1 MPSPLITDMNLSK
14 TFKNKKI
21 ILTGHTGFKG
31 SWLGLWLNTL
41 GADII
46 GVSKDIPTKPSHYA
60 LYNNFYYKD
69 LKFDLK
75 NYSKIENLIKKE
87 KPDFVFH
94 LAAQPIV
101 LESYTDPYTTYMSN
115 TLGTLNILESLKK
128 SNHKCTV
135 IMITSDKCYENINKK
150 VNYKENDR
158 LGGLDPYS
166 SSKASAELIIRSY
179 YESYF
184 KTKSS
189 NVRICSA
196 RAGNVMGGGDW
207 AKYRIVPDCMKS
219 WSEGKKVII
228 RNAKSTRPWQHVL
241 EPISG
246 YLTLAKS
253 LLKDQN
259 LNGEAFNFGPKS
271 SSSHTV
277 KELVDNLS
285 LYYPGSESKV
295 IPDKNKRY
303 EANLLSLNCLKAK
316 KLLDW
321 SSKINFKNTAKM
333 TSEWYETYYN
343 TSPKNAYKLSL
354 EQIEQYIALLD
365 K

>member
-1 MPSPLITDMNLSK
+1 MSFTNN
-14 TFKNKKI
+14 FKNKVV
-21 ILTGHTGFKG
+21 LVTGNTGFKG
-31 SWLGLWLNTL
+31 SWLSLWLNL
-41 GADII
+41 MGAKVI
-46 GVSKDIPTKPSHYA
+46 GVSKDIPTIPSHYK
-60 LYNNFYYKD
+60 LNNKFYMKNE
-69 LKFDLK
+69 KFDLSNKKLITKIIK
-75 NYSKIENLIKKE
+75 NS
-87 KPDFVFH
+87 KPDYIFH
-94 LAAQPIV
+94 LAAQAIV
-101 LESYTDPYTTYMSN
+101 LESYSDPYATYQSN
-115 TLGTLNILESLKK
+115 TVGTLNILESLKE
-128 SNHKCTV
+128 SNHKCTA
-135 IMITSDKCYENINKK
+135 ILITSDKCYENINKK

-184 KTKSS
+184 KTKAS

-228 RNAKSTRPWQHVL
+228 RNATSTRPWQHVL

-253 LLKDQN
+253 LSKDRN
-259 LNGEAFNFGPKS
+259 LNGESFNFGPNS
-271 SSSHTV
+271 NSSHTV

-295 IPDKNKRY
+295 ISDKNKRY

-316 KLLDW
+316 KLLNW
-321 SSKINFKNTAKM
+321 SSRINFKNTAKM
-333 TSEWYETYYN
+333 TSQWYETYYN
-343 TSPKNAYKLSL
+343 SSPKNAYKLSI
-354 EQIEQYIALLD
+354 EQIEQYIALLNR
-365 K
+365 

>member
-1 MPSPLITDMNLSK
+1 MTFVNH
-14 TFKNKKI
+14 FKNKKV
-21 ILTGHTGFKG
+21 LVTGNTGFKG
-31 SWLGLWLNTL
+31 SWLSLWLHLL
-41 GADII
+41 GAKVI
-46 GVSKDIPTKPSHYA
+46 GISKDVPTIPSHYK
-60 LYNNFYYKD
+60 LNNKFY
-69 LKFDLK
+69 LMNEKFDLSNKKLITKIIK
-75 NYSKIENLIKKE
+75 NSKPNYI
-87 KPDFVFH
+87 FH

-101 LESYTDPYTTYMSN
+101 LESYSDPYATYLSN
-115 TLGTLNILESLKK
+115 TVGTLNILESLKE
-128 SNHKCTV
+128 SNHKCTA
-135 IMITSDKCYENINKK
+135 ILITSDKCYENINKK

-219 WSEGKKVII
+219 WSQGKKVII

-253 LLKDQN
+253 LSKNQN
-259 LNGEAFNFGPKS
+259 LNGEAFNFGPNS
-271 SSSHTV
+271 NSSHTV

-285 LYYPGSESKV
+285 LYYPGSKSKV
-295 IPDKNKRY
+295 IPDKNNRY

-316 KLLDW
+316 KLLNW
-321 SSKINFKNTAKM
+321 SSKINFKDTAKM
-333 TSEWYETYYN
+333 TSQWYEIYYN
-343 TSPKNAYKLSL
+343 SSPKNAYKLSL
-354 EQIEQYIALLD
+354 EQIEQYTELLKND
-365 K
+365 R

>member
-1 MPSPLITDMNLSK
+1 VSFTNN
-14 TFKNKKI
+14 FKNKVV
-21 ILTGHTGFKG
+21 LVTGNTGFKG
-31 SWLGLWLNTL
+31 SWLSLWLNL
-41 GADII
+41 MGAKVI
-46 GVSKDIPTKPSHYA
+46 GVSKDIPTIPSHYK
-60 LYNNFYYKD
+60 LNNKFYMKNE
-69 LKFDLK
+69 KFDLSNKKLITKIIK
-75 NYSKIENLIKKE
+75 NS
-87 KPDFVFH
+87 KPDYIFH
-94 LAAQPIV
+94 LAAQAIV
-101 LESYTDPYTTYMSN
+101 LESYSDPYATYQSN
-115 TLGTLNILESLKK
+115 TVGTLNILESLKE
-128 SNHKCTV
+128 SNHKCTA
-135 IMITSDKCYENINKK
+135 ILITSDKCYENINKK

-184 KTKSS
+184 KTKAS

-253 LLKDQN
+253 LSKDKN
-259 LNGEAFNFGPKS
+259 LNGESFNFGPNS
-271 SSSHTV
+271 NSSHTV

-295 IPDKNKRY
+295 ISDKNKRY

-316 KLLDW
+316 KLLNW
-321 SSKINFKNTAKM
+321 SSRINFKNTAKM
-333 TSEWYETYYN
+333 TSQWYETYYN
-343 TSPKNAYKLSL
+343 SSPKNAYKLSI
-354 EQIEQYIALLD
+354 EQIEQYIALLNR
-365 K
+365 

>member
-1 MPSPLITDMNLSK
+1 VSFTNN
-14 TFKNKKI
+14 FKNKVV
-21 ILTGHTGFKG
+21 LVTGNTGFKG
-31 SWLGLWLNTL
+31 SWLSLWLNL
-41 GADII
+41 MGAKVI
-46 GVSKDIPTKPSHYA
+46 GVSKDIPTIPSHYK
-60 LYNNFYYKD
+60 LNNKFYMKNE
-69 LKFDLK
+69 KFDLSNKKLITKIIK
-75 NYSKIENLIKKE
+75 NS
-87 KPDFVFH
+87 KPDYIFH
-94 LAAQPIV
+94 LAAQAIV
-101 LESYTDPYTTYMSN
+101 LESYSDPYATYQSN
-115 TLGTLNILESLKK
+115 TVGTLNILESLKE
-128 SNHKCTV
+128 SNHKCTA
-135 IMITSDKCYENINKK
+135 ILITSDKCYENINKK

-184 KTKSS
+184 KTKAS

-228 RNAKSTRPWQHVL
+228 RNATSTRPWQHVL

-253 LLKDQN
+253 LSKDKN
-259 LNGEAFNFGPKS
+259 LNGESFNFGPNS
-271 SSSHTV
+271 NSSHTV

-295 IPDKNKRY
+295 ISDKNKRY

-316 KLLDW
+316 KLLNW
-321 SSKINFKNTAKM
+321 SSRINFKNTAKM
-333 TSEWYETYYN
+333 TSQWYETYYN
-343 TSPKNAYKLSL
+343 SSPKNAYKLSI
-354 EQIEQYIALLD
+354 EQIEQYIALLNR
-365 K
+365 

>member
-1 MPSPLITDMNLSK
+1 MSFTNN
-14 TFKNKKI
+14 FKNKVV
-21 ILTGHTGFKG
+21 LVTGNTGFKG
-31 SWLGLWLNTL
+31 SWLSLWLNL
-41 GADII
+41 MGAKVI
-46 GVSKDIPTKPSHYA
+46 GVSKDIPTIPSHYK
-60 LYNNFYYKD
+60 LNNKFYMKNE
-69 LKFDLK
+69 KFDLSNKKLITKIIK
-75 NYSKIENLIKKE
+75 NS
-87 KPDFVFH
+87 KPDYIFH
-94 LAAQPIV
+94 LAAQAIV
-101 LESYTDPYTTYMSN
+101 LESYSDPYATYQSN
-115 TLGTLNILESLKK
+115 TVGTLNILESLKE
-128 SNHKCTV
+128 SNHKCTA
-135 IMITSDKCYENINKK
+135 ILITSDKCYENINKK

-184 KTKSS
+184 KTKAS

-228 RNAKSTRPWQHVL
+228 RNATSTRPWQHVL

-253 LLKDQN
+253 LSKDKN
-259 LNGEAFNFGPKS
+259 LNGESFNFGPNS
-271 SSSHTV
+271 NSSHTV

-295 IPDKNKRY
+295 ISDKNKRY

-316 KLLDW
+316 RLLNW
-321 SSKINFKNTAKM
+321 SSRINFKNTAKM
-333 TSEWYETYYN
+333 TSQWYETYYN
-343 TSPKNAYKLSL
+343 SSPKNAYKLSI
-354 EQIEQYIALLD
+354 EQIEQYIALLNR
-365 K
+365 

>member
-1 MPSPLITDMNLSK
+1 MSFTNN
-14 TFKNKKI
+14 FKNKVV
-21 ILTGHTGFKG
+21 LVTGNTGFKG
-31 SWLGLWLNTL
+31 SWLSLWLNL
-41 GADII
+41 MGAKVI
-46 GVSKDIPTKPSHYA
+46 GVSKDIPTIPSHYK
-60 LYNNFYYKD
+60 LNNKFYMKNE
-69 LKFDLK
+69 KFDLSNKKLITKIIK
-75 NYSKIENLIKKE
+75 NS
-87 KPDFVFH
+87 KPDYIFH
-94 LAAQPIV
+94 LAAQAIV
-101 LESYTDPYTTYMSN
+101 LESYSDPYATYQSN
-115 TLGTLNILESLKK
+115 TVGTLNILESLKE
-128 SNHKCTV
+128 SNHKCTA
-135 IMITSDKCYENINKK
+135 ILITSDKCYENINKK

-184 KTKSS
+184 KTKAS

-228 RNAKSTRPWQHVL
+228 RNATSTRPWQHVL

-253 LLKDQN
+253 LSKDKN
-259 LNGEAFNFGPKS
+259 LNGESFNFGPNS
-271 SSSHTV
+271 NSSHTV

-295 IPDKNKRY
+295 ISDKNKRY

-316 KLLDW
+316 KLLNW

-333 TSEWYETYYN
+333 TSQWYETYYN
-343 TSPKNAYKLSL
+343 SSPKNAYKLSI
-354 EQIEQYIALLD
+354 EQIEQYIALLNR
-365 K
+365 

>member
-1 MPSPLITDMNLSK
+1 MSFANN
-14 TFKNKKI
+14 FKNKVV
-21 ILTGHTGFKG
+21 LVTGNTGFKG
-31 SWLGLWLNTL
+31 SWLSLWLNL
-41 GADII
+41 MGAKVI
-46 GVSKDIPTKPSHYA
+46 GVSKDIPTIPSHYK
-60 LYNNFYYKD
+60 LNNKFYMKNE
-69 LKFDLK
+69 KFDLSNKKLITKIIK
-75 NYSKIENLIKKE
+75 NS
-87 KPDFVFH
+87 KPDYIFH
-94 LAAQPIV
+94 LAAQAIV
-101 LESYTDPYTTYMSN
+101 LESYSDPYATYQSN
-115 TLGTLNILESLKK
+115 TVGTLNILESLKE
-128 SNHKCTV
+128 SNHKCTA
-135 IMITSDKCYENINKK
+135 ILITSDKCYENINKK

-253 LLKDQN
+253 LSKDQN
-259 LNGEAFNFGPKS
+259 LNGESFNFGPNS
-271 SSSHTV
+271 NSSHTV

-316 KLLDW
+316 KLLNW
-321 SSKINFKNTAKM
+321 SSRINFKNTAKM
-333 TSEWYETYYN
+333 TSQWYETYYN
-343 TSPKNAYKLSL
+343 SSPKNAYKLSI
-354 EQIEQYIALLD
+354 EQIEQYIALLNR
-365 K
+365 

>member
-1 MPSPLITDMNLSK
+1 MSFTNN
-14 TFKNKKI
+14 FKNKVV
-21 ILTGHTGFKG
+21 LVTGNTGFKG
-31 SWLGLWLNTL
+31 SWLSLWLNL
-41 GADII
+41 MGAKVI
-46 GVSKDIPTKPSHYA
+46 GVSKDIPTIPSHYK
-60 LYNNFYYKD
+60 LNNKFYMKNE
-69 LKFDLK
+69 KFDLSNKKLITKIIK
-75 NYSKIENLIKKE
+75 NS
-87 KPDFVFH
+87 KPDYIFH
-94 LAAQPIV
+94 LAAQAIV
-101 LESYTDPYTTYMSN
+101 LESYSDPYATYQSN
-115 TLGTLNILESLKK
+115 TVGTLNILESLKE
-128 SNHKCTV
+128 SNHKCTA
-135 IMITSDKCYENINKK
+135 ILITSDKCYENINKK

-241 EPISG
+241 EPLSG

-253 LLKDQN
+253 LSKDQN
-259 LNGEAFNFGPKS
+259 LNGESFNFGPNS
-271 SSSHTV
+271 NSSHTV

-295 IPDKNKRY
+295 ISDKNKRY

-316 KLLDW
+316 KLLNW

-333 TSEWYETYYN
+333 TSQWYETYYN
-343 TSPKNAYKLSL
+343 SSPKNAYKLSI
-354 EQIEQYIALLD
+354 EQIEQYIALLNR
-365 K
+365 

>member
-1 MPSPLITDMNLSK
+1 M
-14 TFKNKKI
+14 
-21 ILTGHTGFKG
+21 
-31 SWLGLWLNTL
+31 
-41 GADII
+41 GAKVI
-46 GVSKDIPTKPSHYA
+46 GVSKDIPTIPSHYK
-60 LYNNFYYKD
+60 LNNKFYMKNE
-69 LKFDLK
+69 KFDLSNKKLITKIIK
-75 NYSKIENLIKKE
+75 NS
-87 KPDFVFH
+87 KPDYIFH
-94 LAAQPIV
+94 LAAQAIV
-101 LESYTDPYTTYMSN
+101 LESYSDPYATYQSN
-115 TLGTLNILESLKK
+115 TVGTLNILESLKE
-128 SNHKCTV
+128 SNHKCTA
-135 IMITSDKCYENINKK
+135 ILITSDKCYENINKK

-184 KTKSS
+184 KTKAS

-228 RNAKSTRPWQHVL
+228 RNATSTRPWQHVL

-253 LLKDQN
+253 LSKDKN
-259 LNGEAFNFGPKS
+259 LNGESFNFGPNS
-271 SSSHTV
+271 NSSHTV

-295 IPDKNKRY
+295 ISDKNKRY

-316 KLLDW
+316 KLLNW
-321 SSKINFKNTAKM
+321 SSRINFKNTAKM
-333 TSEWYETYYN
+333 TSQWYETYYN
-343 TSPKNAYKLSL
+343 SSPKNAYKLSI
-354 EQIEQYIALLD
+354 EQIEQYIALLNR
-365 K
+365 

>member
-1 MPSPLITDMNLSK
+1 MSFANN
-14 TFKNKKI
+14 FKNKVV
-21 ILTGHTGFKG
+21 LVTGNTGFKG
-31 SWLGLWLNTL
+31 SWLSLWLNL
-41 GADII
+41 MGAKVI
-46 GVSKDIPTKPSHYA
+46 GVSKDIPTIPSHYK
-60 LYNNFYYKD
+60 LNNKFYMKNE
-69 LKFDLK
+69 KFDLSNK
-75 NYSKIENLIKKE
+75 KLITKIIRNS
-87 KPDFVFH
+87 KPDYIFH
-94 LAAQPIV
+94 LAAQAIV
-101 LESYTDPYTTYMSN
+101 LESYSDPYATYQSN
-115 TLGTLNILESLKK
+115 TVGTLNILESLKE
-128 SNHKCTV
+128 SNHKCTA
-135 IMITSDKCYENINKK
+135 ILITSDKCYENINKK

-184 KTKSS
+184 KTKAS

-228 RNAKSTRPWQHVL
+228 RNATSTRPWQHVL

-253 LLKDQN
+253 LSKDQN
-259 LNGEAFNFGPKS
+259 LNGESFNFGPNS
-271 SSSHTV
+271 NSSHTV

-295 IPDKNKRY
+295 ISDKNKRY

-316 KLLDW
+316 KLLNW

-333 TSEWYETYYN
+333 TSQWYETYYN
-343 TSPKNAYKLSL
+343 SSPKNAYKLSI
-354 EQIEQYIALLD
+354 EQIEQYIALLNR
-365 K
+365 

>member
-1 MPSPLITDMNLSK
+1 M
-14 TFKNKKI
+14 
-21 ILTGHTGFKG
+21 
-31 SWLGLWLNTL
+31 
-41 GADII
+41 GAKVI
-46 GVSKDIPTKPSHYA
+46 GVSKDIPTIPSHYK
-60 LYNNFYYKD
+60 LNNKFYMKNE
-69 LKFDLK
+69 KFDLSNK
-75 NYSKIENLIKKE
+75 KLITKIIRNS
-87 KPDFVFH
+87 KPDYIFH
-94 LAAQPIV
+94 LAAQAIV
-101 LESYTDPYTTYMSN
+101 LESYSDPYATYQSN
-115 TLGTLNILESLKK
+115 TVGTLNILESLKE
-128 SNHKCTV
+128 SNHKCTA
-135 IMITSDKCYENINKK
+135 ILITSDKCYENINKK

-184 KTKSS
+184 KTKAS

-228 RNAKSTRPWQHVL
+228 RNATSTRPWQHVL

-253 LLKDQN
+253 LSKDKN
-259 LNGEAFNFGPKS
+259 LNGESFNFGPNS
-271 SSSHTV
+271 NSSHTV

-295 IPDKNKRY
+295 ISDKNKRY

-316 KLLDW
+316 KLLNW
-321 SSKINFKNTAKM
+321 SSRINFKNTAKM
-333 TSEWYETYYN
+333 TSQWYETYYN
-343 TSPKNAYKLSL
+343 SSPKNAYKLSI
-354 EQIEQYIALLD
+354 EQIEQYIALLNR
-365 K
+365 

>member
-1 MPSPLITDMNLSK
+1 MSFTNN
-14 TFKNKKI
+14 FKNKVV
-21 ILTGHTGFKG
+21 LVTGNTGFKG
-31 SWLGLWLNTL
+31 SWLSLWLNL
-41 GADII
+41 MGAKVI
-46 GVSKDIPTKPSHYA
+46 GVSKDIPTIPSHYK
-60 LYNNFYYKD
+60 LNNKFYMKNE
-69 LKFDLK
+69 KFDLSNKKLITKIIK
-75 NYSKIENLIKKE
+75 NS
-87 KPDFVFH
+87 KPDYIFH
-94 LAAQPIV
+94 LAAQAIV
-101 LESYTDPYTTYMSN
+101 LESYSDPYATYQSN
-115 TLGTLNILESLKK
+115 TVGTLNILESLKE
-128 SNHKCTV
+128 SNHKCTA
-135 IMITSDKCYENINKK
+135 ILITSDKCYENINKK

-184 KTKSS
+184 KTKAS

-228 RNAKSTRPWQHVL
+228 RNATSTRPWQHVL

-253 LLKDQN
+253 LSKDKN
-259 LNGEAFNFGPKS
+259 LNGESFNFGPNS
-271 SSSHTV
+271 NSSHTV

-295 IPDKNKRY
+295 ISDKNKRY

-316 KLLDW
+316 KLLNW
-321 SSKINFKNTAKM
+321 SSRINFKNTAKM
-333 TSEWYETYYN
+333 TSQWYETYYN
-343 TSPKNAYKLSL
+343 SSPKNAYKLSI
-354 EQIEQYIALLD
+354 EQI
-365 K
+365 

>member
-1 MPSPLITDMNLSK
+1 MSFTNN
-14 TFKNKKI
+14 FKNKVV
-21 ILTGHTGFKG
+21 LVTGNTGFKG
-31 SWLGLWLNTL
+31 SWLSLWLNL
-41 GADII
+41 MGAKVI
-46 GVSKDIPTKPSHYA
+46 GVSKDIPTIPSHYK
-60 LYNNFYYKD
+60 LNNKFYLKNE
-69 LKFDLK
+69 KFDLSNKKLITKIIK
-75 NYSKIENLIKKE
+75 NIE
-87 KPDFVFH
+87 PDYLFH

-101 LESYTDPYTTYMSN
+101 LESYSDPYATYLSN
-115 TLGTLNILESLKK
+115 TVGTLNILESLKE
-128 SNHKCTV
+128 SNHKCTA
-135 IMITSDKCYENINKK
+135 ILITSDKCYENINKK

-207 AKYRIVPDCMKS
+207 AKHRIVPDCMKS

-241 EPISG
+241 EPLSG
-246 YLTLAKS
+246 YLALAKS
-253 LLKDQN
+253 LSKDQN
-259 LNGEAFNFGPKS
+259 LNGEAFNFGPNS

-316 KLLDW
+316 KLLNW

-333 TSEWYETYYN
+333 TSQWYETYYN
-343 TSPKNAYKLSL
+343 SSPNNAYKLSL
-354 EQIEQYIALLD
+354 EQIERYISLLD
-365 K
+365 R

>member
-1 MPSPLITDMNLSK
+1 M
-14 TFKNKKI
+14 
-21 ILTGHTGFKG
+21 
-31 SWLGLWLNTL
+31 
-41 GADII
+41 
-46 GVSKDIPTKPSHYA
+46 
-60 LYNNFYYKD
+60 
-69 LKFDLK
+69 
-75 NYSKIENLIKKE
+75 KE
-87 KPDFVFH
+87 
-94 LAAQPIV
+94 
-101 LESYTDPYTTYMSN
+101 
-115 TLGTLNILESLKK
+115 
-128 SNHKCTV
+128 SNHKCTA
-135 IMITSDKCYENINKK
+135 ILITSDKCYENINKK

-184 KTKSS
+184 KTKAS

-228 RNAKSTRPWQHVL
+228 RNATSTRPWQHVL

-253 LLKDQN
+253 LSKDKN
-259 LNGEAFNFGPKS
+259 LNGESFNFGPNS
-271 SSSHTV
+271 NSSHTV

-295 IPDKNKRY
+295 ISDKNKRY

-316 KLLDW
+316 KLLNW
-321 SSKINFKNTAKM
+321 SSRINFKNTAKM
-333 TSEWYETYYN
+333 TSQWYETYYN
-343 TSPKNAYKLSL
+343 SSPKNAYKLSI
-354 EQIEQYIALLD
+354 EQIEQYIALLNR
-365 K
+365 

>member
-1 MPSPLITDMNLSK
+1 MSFTNN
-14 TFKNKKI
+14 FKNKVV
-21 ILTGHTGFKG
+21 LVTGNTGFKG
-31 SWLGLWLNTL
+31 SWLSLWLNL
-41 GADII
+41 MGAKVI
-46 GVSKDIPTKPSHYA
+46 GVSKDIPTIPSHYK
-60 LYNNFYYKD
+60 LNNKFYMKNE
-69 LKFDLK
+69 KFDLSNKKLITKIIK
-75 NYSKIENLIKKE
+75 NS
-87 KPDFVFH
+87 KPDYIFH
-94 LAAQPIV
+94 LAAQAIV
-101 LESYTDPYTTYMSN
+101 LESYSDPYATYQSN
-115 TLGTLNILESLKK
+115 TVGTLNILESLKE
-128 SNHKCTV
+128 SNHKCTA
-135 IMITSDKCYENINKK
+135 ILITSDKCYENINKK

-184 KTKSS
+184 KTKAS

-228 RNAKSTRPWQHVL
+228 RNATSTRPWQHVL

-253 LLKDQN
+253 LSKDKN
-259 LNGEAFNFGPKS
+259 LNGESFNFGPNS
-271 SSSHTV
+271 NSSHTV

-295 IPDKNKRY
+295 ISDKNKRY

-316 KLLDW
+316 KLLNW
-321 SSKINFKNTAKM
+321 SSRINFKNTAKM
-333 TSEWYETYYN
+333 TSQWYETYYN
-343 TSPKNAYKLSL
+343 SSPKNAYKLSI
-354 EQIEQYIALLD
+354 EQIEQYIALLNR
-365 K
+365 

>member
-1 MPSPLITDMNLSK
+1 MSFVGH
-14 TFKNKKI
+14 FKNKKI
-21 ILTGHTGFKG
+21 LVTGNTGFKG
-31 SWLGLWLNTL
+31 SWLSLWLHIL
-41 GADII
+41 GAKII
-46 GVSKDIPTKPSHYA
+46 GVSKDVPTIPSHYK
-60 LYNNFYYKD
+60 LNNKFYLKNE
-69 LKFDLK
+69 KFDLSNK
-75 NYSKIENLIKKE
+75 KLITKIIKSS
-87 KPDFVFH
+87 KPDYIFH

-101 LESYTDPYTTYMSN
+101 LESYSDPYATYLSN
-115 TLGTLNILESLKK
+115 TVGTLNILESLKE
-128 SNHKCTV
+128 SNHKCNA
-135 IMITSDKCYENINKK
+135 ILITSDKCYENINKK

-253 LLKDQN
+253 LSKDQN
-259 LNGEAFNFGPKS
+259 LNGEAFNFGPNS

-285 LYYPGSESKV
+285 LYYPGSKSKV

-316 KLLDW
+316 KLLNW
-321 SSKINFKNTAKM
+321 SSKINFKNTTKM
-333 TSEWYETYYN
+333 TSQWYETYYN
-343 TSPKNAYKLSL
+343 SSPKNAYKLSL
-354 EQIEQYIALLD
+354 EQIERYITLLD
-365 K
+365 R

>member
-1 MPSPLITDMNLSK
+1 MSFVGH
-14 TFKNKKI
+14 FKNKKV
-21 ILTGHTGFKG
+21 LVTGNTGFKG
-31 SWLGLWLNTL
+31 SWLSLWLHLL
-41 GADII
+41 GAKVI
-46 GVSKDIPTKPSHYA
+46 GISKDVPTSPSHYK
-60 LYNNFYYKD
+60 LNNKFY
-69 LKFDLK
+69 LK
-75 NYSKIENLIKKE
+75 NEKLDLSNKKLITKIIKSS
-87 KPDFVFH
+87 KPDYIFH

-101 LESYTDPYTTYMSN
+101 LESYSDPYATYLSN
-115 TLGTLNILESLKK
+115 TVGTLNILESLKE
-128 SNHKCTV
+128 SNHKCTA
-135 IMITSDKCYENINKK
+135 ILITSDKCYENINKK

-219 WSEGKKVII
+219 WSQGKKVII

-253 LLKDQN
+253 LSKDQN
-259 LNGEAFNFGPKS
+259 LNGEAFNFGPNSNS
-271 SSSHTV
+271 SYTV

-285 LYYPGSESKV
+285 LYYPGSKSKV

-316 KLLDW
+316 KLLNW

-333 TSEWYETYYN
+333 TSQWYETYYN
-343 TSPKNAYKLSL
+343 SNPKNAYKLSL
-354 EQIEQYIALLD
+354 EQIEQYTELLD

>member
-1 MPSPLITDMNLSK
+1 MSFTNN
-14 TFKNKKI
+14 FKNKVV
-21 ILTGHTGFKG
+21 LVTGNTGFKG
-31 SWLGLWLNTL
+31 SWLSLWLNL
-41 GADII
+41 MGAKVI
-46 GVSKDIPTKPSHYA
+46 GVSKDIPTIPSHYK
-60 LYNNFYYKD
+60 LNNKFYMKNE
-69 LKFDLK
+69 KFDLSNKKLITKIIK
-75 NYSKIENLIKKE
+75 NS
-87 KPDFVFH
+87 KPDYIFH
-94 LAAQPIV
+94 LAAQAIV
-101 LESYTDPYTTYMSN
+101 LESYSDPYATYQSN
-115 TLGTLNILESLKK
+115 TVGTLNILESLKE
-128 SNHKCTV
+128 SNHKCTA
-135 IMITSDKCYENINKK
+135 ILITSDKCYENINKK

-184 KTKSS
+184 KTKAS

-253 LLKDQN
+253 LSKDQN
-259 LNGEAFNFGPKS
+259 LNGEAFNFGPNSNS
-271 SSSHTV
+271 SYTV

-285 LYYPGSESKV
+285 LYYPGSKSRV

-316 KLLDW
+316 KLLNW

-333 TSEWYETYYN
+333 TSQWYETYYN
-343 TSPKNAYKLSL
+343 SSPKNAYKLSL
-354 EQIEQYIALLD
+354 EQIEQYIELLD

>member
-1 MPSPLITDMNLSK
+1 MSFANN
-14 TFKNKKI
+14 FKNKVV
-21 ILTGHTGFKG
+21 LVTGNTGFKG
-31 SWLGLWLNTL
+31 SWLSLWLNL
-41 GADII
+41 MGAKVI
-46 GVSKDIPTKPSHYA
+46 GVSKDIPTIPSHYK
-60 LYNNFYYKD
+60 LNNKFYMKNE
-69 LKFDLK
+69 KFDLSNKKLITKIIK
-75 NYSKIENLIKKE
+75 NS
-87 KPDFVFH
+87 KPDYIFH
-94 LAAQPIV
+94 LAAQAIV
-101 LESYTDPYTTYMSN
+101 LESYSDPYATYQSN
-115 TLGTLNILESLKK
+115 TVGTLNILESLKE
-128 SNHKCTV
+128 SNHKCTA
-135 IMITSDKCYENINKK
+135 ILITSDKCYENINKK

-207 AKYRIVPDCMKS
+207 AKHRIVPDCMKS

-228 RNAKSTRPWQHVL
+228 RNATSTRPWQHVL

-253 LLKDQN
+253 LSKDQN
-259 LNGEAFNFGPKS
+259 LNGESFNFGPNS
-271 SSSHTV
+271 NSSHTV

-285 LYYPGSESKV
+285 LYYPGSESRV
-295 IPDKNKRY
+295 ISDKNKRY

-316 KLLDW
+316 KLLNW
-321 SSKINFKNTAKM
+321 SSRINFKNTAKM
-333 TSEWYETYYN
+333 TSQWYETYYN
-343 TSPKNAYKLSL
+343 SSPKNAYKLSI
-354 EQIEQYIALLD
+354 EQIEQYIALLNR
-365 K
+365 

>member
-1 MPSPLITDMNLSK
+1 MSFTNN
-14 TFKNKKI
+14 FKNKVV
-21 ILTGHTGFKG
+21 LVTGNTGFKG
-31 SWLGLWLNTL
+31 SWLSLWLNL
-41 GADII
+41 MGAKVI
-46 GVSKDIPTKPSHYA
+46 GVSKDIPTIPSHYK
-60 LYNNFYYKD
+60 LNNKFYMKNE
-69 LKFDLK
+69 KFDLSNKKLITKIIK
-75 NYSKIENLIKKE
+75 NS
-87 KPDFVFH
+87 KPDYIFH
-94 LAAQPIV
+94 LAAQAIV
-101 LESYTDPYTTYMSN
+101 LESYSDPYATYQSN
-115 TLGTLNILESLKK
+115 TVGTLNILESLKE
-128 SNHKCTV
+128 SNHKCTA
-135 IMITSDKCYENINKK
+135 ILITSDKCYENINKK

-184 KTKSS
+184 KTKAS

-219 WSEGKKVII
+219 LSEGKKVII
-228 RNAKSTRPWQHVL
+228 RNATSTRPWQHVL

-253 LLKDQN
+253 LSKDKN
-259 LNGEAFNFGPKS
+259 LNGESFNFGPNS
-271 SSSHTV
+271 NSSHTV

-295 IPDKNKRY
+295 ISDKNKRY

-316 KLLDW
+316 KLLNW
-321 SSKINFKNTAKM
+321 SSRINFKNTAKM
-333 TSEWYETYYN
+333 TSQWYETYYN
-343 TSPKNAYKLSL
+343 SSPKNAYKLSI
-354 EQIEQYIALLD
+354 EQIEQYIALLNR
-365 K
+365 

>member
-1 MPSPLITDMNLSK
+1 MNFVNH
-14 TFKNKKI
+14 FKNKTV
-21 ILTGHTGFKG
+21 LVTGNTGFKG
-31 SWLGLWLNTL
+31 SWLSLWLNL
-41 GADII
+41 MGAKVI
-46 GVSKDIPTKPSHYA
+46 GVSKDIPTIPSHYK
-60 LYNNFYYKD
+60 LNNKFYLKNE
-69 LKFDLK
+69 KFDLSNKKLITKIIK
-75 NYSKIENLIKKE
+75 NS
-87 KPDFVFH
+87 KPDYIFH
-94 LAAQPIV
+94 LGAQAIV
-101 LESYTDPYTTYMSN
+101 LESYNDPYATYLSN
-115 TLGTLNILESLKK
+115 TVGTLNILESLKE
-128 SNHKCTV
+128 SNHKCTA
-135 IMITSDKCYENINKK
+135 ILITSDKCYENIDKK
-150 VNYKENDR
+150 VNYKEKDR

-207 AKYRIVPDCMKS
+207 AKHRIVPDCMKS

-241 EPISG
+241 EPLSG

-253 LLKDQN
+253 LSKDQN
-259 LNGEAFNFGPKS
+259 LNGEAFNFGPNS

-285 LYYPGSESKV
+285 LYYPGSKSKV

-316 KLLDW
+316 KLLNW

-333 TSEWYETYYN
+333 TSQWYETYYN
-343 TSPKNAYKLSL
+343 SSPNNAYKLSL
-354 EQIEQYIALLD
+354 EQIERYIALLD
-365 K
+365 R

>member
-1 MPSPLITDMNLSK
+1 MSFANH
-14 TFKNKKI
+14 FKNKI
-21 ILTGHTGFKG
+21 VLVTGNTGFKG
-31 SWLGLWLNTL
+31 SWLSLWLNL
-41 GADII
+41 MGAKVI
-46 GVSKDIPTKPSHYA
+46 GVSKDIPTIPSHYK
-60 LYNNFYYKD
+60 LNNKFYLKNK
-69 LKFDLK
+69 KFDLSNK
-75 NYSKIENLIKKE
+75 KLIMKTIKTS
-87 KPDFVFH
+87 KPDYIFH
-94 LAAQPIV
+94 LAAQAIV
-101 LESYTDPYTTYMSN
+101 LESYSDLYATYLSN
-115 TLGTLNILESLKK
+115 TVGTLNILESLKE
-128 SNHKCTV
+128 SNHKCTA
-135 IMITSDKCYENINKK
+135 ILITSDKCYENINKK

-184 KTKSS
+184 KTKTS

-228 RNAKSTRPWQHVL
+228 RNATSTRPWQHVL

-253 LLKDQN
+253 LSKDKN
-259 LNGEAFNFGPKS
+259 LNGESFNFGPNS
-271 SSSHTV
+271 NSSHTV

-295 IPDKNKRY
+295 ISDKNKRY

-316 KLLDW
+316 KLLNW
-321 SSKINFKNTAKM
+321 SSRINFKNTAKM
-333 TSEWYETYYN
+333 TSQWYETYYN
-343 TSPKNAYKLSL
+343 SSPKNAYKLSI
-354 EQIEQYIALLD
+354 EQIEQYIALLNR
-365 K
+365 

>member
-1 MPSPLITDMNLSK
+1 M
-14 TFKNKKI
+14 KNE
-21 ILTGHTGFKG
+21 
-31 SWLGLWLNTL
+31 
-41 GADII
+41 
-46 GVSKDIPTKPSHYA
+46 
-60 LYNNFYYKD
+60 
-69 LKFDLK
+69 KFDLSNKKLITKIIK
-75 NYSKIENLIKKE
+75 NS
-87 KPDFVFH
+87 KPDYIFH
-94 LAAQPIV
+94 LAAQAIV
-101 LESYTDPYTTYMSN
+101 LESYSDPYATYQSN
-115 TLGTLNILESLKK
+115 TVGTLNILESLKE
-128 SNHKCTV
+128 SNHKCTA
-135 IMITSDKCYENINKK
+135 ILITSDKCYENINKK

-184 KTKSS
+184 KTKAS

-228 RNAKSTRPWQHVL
+228 RNATSTRPWQHVL

-253 LLKDQN
+253 LSKDKN
-259 LNGEAFNFGPKS
+259 LNGESFNFGPNS
-271 SSSHTV
+271 NSSHTV

-295 IPDKNKRY
+295 ISDKNKRY

-316 KLLDW
+316 KLLNW
-321 SSKINFKNTAKM
+321 SSRINFKNTAKM
-333 TSEWYETYYN
+333 TSQWYETYYN
-343 TSPKNAYKLSL
+343 SSPKNAYKLSI
-354 EQIEQYIALLD
+354 EQIEQYIALLNR
-365 K
+365 

>member
-1 MPSPLITDMNLSK
+1 MSFTNN
-14 TFKNKKI
+14 FKNKVV
-21 ILTGHTGFKG
+21 LVTGNTGFKG
-31 SWLGLWLNTL
+31 SWLSLWLNL
-41 GADII
+41 MGAKVI
-46 GVSKDIPTKPSHYA
+46 GVSKNIPTIPSHYN
-60 LYNNFYYKD
+60 LNNKFYMKNE
-69 LKFDLK
+69 KFDLSNKKLITKIIK
-75 NYSKIENLIKKE
+75 NS
-87 KPDFVFH
+87 KPDYIFH
-94 LAAQPIV
+94 LAAQAIV
-101 LESYTDPYTTYMSN
+101 LESYSDPYATYQSN
-115 TLGTLNILESLKK
+115 TVGTLNILESLKE
-128 SNHKCTV
+128 SNHKCTA
-135 IMITSDKCYENINKK
+135 ILITSDKCYENINKK

-228 RNAKSTRPWQHVL
+228 RNATSTRPWQHVL

-253 LLKDQN
+253 LSKDQN
-259 LNGEAFNFGPKS
+259 LNGESFNFGPNS
-271 SSSHTV
+271 NSSHTV

-295 IPDKNKRY
+295 ISDKNKRY

-316 KLLDW
+316 KLLNW

-333 TSEWYETYYN
+333 TSQWYETYYN
-343 TSPKNAYKLSL
+343 SSPKNAYKLSI
-354 EQIEQYIALLD
+354 EQIEQYIALLNR
-365 K
+365 